1 MSDCNEYLHDG
12 DETDSKAHNSGYGHG
27 HPKEPRQQLI
37 RIIQKNLI
45 SKHEYIH
52 QKYKDILLLCIDS
65 GHLAFEEEDD
75 GDEEIAGVKIVVV
88 EHERLVIVH
97 QWQHLGG
104 EDRVQRDE

>member
-1 MSDCNEYLHDG
+1 MHTY
-12 DETDSKAHNSGYGHG
+12 
-27 HPKEPRQQLI
+27 I
-37 RIIQKNLI
+37 RNTKIFC
-45 SKHEYIH
+45 Y
-52 QKYKDILLLCIDS
+52 YLCIDS